1 MKIWAILII
10 SLVGVIFVTSTIFVS
25 AQENGIPSWIK
36 DTATW
41 WGEGKISDKDFI
53 NALQWLI
60 NEEILKV
67 PQTNEMPEEL
77 EIKEIN
83 FDKISF
89 EITGI
94 EELVRNSEIRQALI
108 SSNQEFEKLDDAFL
122 LIDKRDEDWRA
133 ADFTEITPFMA
144 AVINNEVSEQIRQHA
159 NLYKES
165 AGYTVYS
172 EIFVTNSYGANVAQT
187 GKTSDYKQ
195 DDEQWWIRAKQD
207 GLYISEVHYDES
219 AGVYSTDIALR
230 INDNIGSFLGVIKAV
245 TNVDEPFKSF
255 E

>member
-1 MKIWAILII
+1 VKIGAILII
-10 SLVGVIFVTSTIFVS
+10 LVGVIFVTSTIFVS

-36 DTATW
+36 DTAIW
-41 WGEGKISDKDFI
+41 WGEGKISDNDFI

-67 PQTNEMPEEL
+67 PQTDEIPEERGV
-77 EIKEIN
+77 KEIN

-94 EELVRNSEIRQALI
+94 EELVRNSQIRQALI
-108 SSNQEFEKLDDAFL
+108 SSNQEFEKLNDVFL
-122 LIDKRDEDWRA
+122 LIDERDEDWRA

-144 AVINNEVSEQIRQHA
+144 TVINNEISEQMRQHA

-165 AGYTVYS
+165 AGYTVYA

-187 GKTSDYKQ
+187 GKTTDYKQ
-195 DDEQWWIRAKQD
+195 DDE
-207 GLYISEVHYDES
+207 
-219 AGVYSTDIALR
+219 
-230 INDNIGSFLGVIKAV
+230 
-245 TNVDEPFKSF
+245 
-255 E
+255 